1 MPALQTAVLNI
12 RTHAQRSPA
21 AKKYRSVTISQIFVC
36 DTKKNRDLCYAHC
49 MADANTELNQLISEP
64 KRARDDAVEVQQHS
78 ITEMIAA
85 DKHLRATSRSSPL
98 AGIFRFKMR
107 SGRPG
112 GRL

>member
-1 MPALQTAVLNI
+1 MAG
-12 RTHAQRSPA
+12 
-21 AKKYRSVTISQIFVC
+21 AK
-36 DTKKNRDLCYAHC
+36 
-49 MADANTELNQLISEP
+49 EQLEQLVNEP

-78 ITEMIAA
+78 IPDMIAA
-85 DKHLRATSRSSPL
+85 DKHLRATNRRSPL